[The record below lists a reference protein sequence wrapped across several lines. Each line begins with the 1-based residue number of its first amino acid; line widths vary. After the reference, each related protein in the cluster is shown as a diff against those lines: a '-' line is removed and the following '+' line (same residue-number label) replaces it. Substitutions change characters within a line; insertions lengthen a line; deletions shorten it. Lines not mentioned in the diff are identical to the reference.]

1 MPLNDVIFEKTKLQ
15 KLDWDIMNMFQL
27 ESFNITMFSQLRDTA
42 MMYGLPHPMS
52 LLNAPMRPEKF
63 IL

>member
-1 MPLNDVIFEKTKLQ
+1 MSMLIMKLIE
-15 KLDWDIMNMFQL
+15 LAL
-27 ESFNITMFSQLRDTA
+27 SQLRDTA

-63 IL
+63 RSLVKDKVAEYWHKNIN